1 MPRLASILLLAPLLL
16 SPVAAPA
23 QVKAP
28 SLVEEDLTPEEARP
42 AAPPALEPPP
52 PPRPAP
58 EPPREAPRP
67 KVIEP
72 VRATWESL
80 GQAWKERRRALREQ
94 DAAAA
99 RAAAARLIDLR
110 RELGIV
116 NLQAHAASEVREVER
131 SRRARLPADAVE
143 HAELA
148 VQLAPDLADAHL
160 ALARARLARDPS
172 QLGQVA
178 APLWTAL
185 RVAAAEPHT
194 SRAFLGDVL
203 GAAMAAVVAA
213 GVLTLLL
220 LFLRHVRPMLHDF
233 GHLPLVRAATPLQ
246 AGFLAL
252 VLLGLPLGL
261 GLGPWVAL
269 AALATAVWL
278 YLSTGE
284 RMAALLCLAALGL
297 LPWAAAGAARL
308 TSWTGTRAEDVFEIE
323 HGADAGERVAR
334 LSSSERLPPAALLA
348 IGRWHKRRGA
358 LEEGRRWYEK
368 AIEAGGRTPEA
379 LVNLGNVKF
388 LQGDAEGAK
397 ALWLDAADRAGET
410 PVALAAASYNLGKL
424 YLRQAGL
431 EQSQQA
437 RRRAEQL
444 APEFLARNASDD
456 DFRANRWIVDVPVDQ
471 AAIQALAAG
480 DDTPALAA
488 EAVRSRLAGLTP
500 PAAWPFLPLGLL
512 ALLALAA
519 PLLRPLRRSQS
530 CERCGRSA
538 CPRCDPQAGPLC
550 GQCVNVFV
558 RRGVVE
564 ARDRQRKEL
573 QVRRHELWQRW
584 GTRLLALGSG
594 GAGHVWHGQ
603 ALAGFL
609 LMLGLAF
616 ALFVLVFWRG
626 LVPPPH
632 PSPYLLVGKLAVAL
646 PLALSLYFVAVRDAF
661 RRSRD

>member
-1 MPRLASILLLAPLLL
+1 VRRLASILLLGPLLL
-16 SPVAAPA
+16 GPVAAPA
-23 QVKAP
+23 QVRAP
-28 SLVEEDLTPEEARP
+28 SLVEEDLPPEDLRP
-42 AAPPALEPPP
+42 AAPPAPEPTPP
-52 PPRPAP
+52 ARPAP

-67 KVIEP
+67 KAIEP

-80 GQAWKERRRALREQ
+80 AQAWKERRRALREQ
-94 DAAAA
+94 DGAAA
-99 RAAAARLIDLR
+99 RAAAARLLDLR
-110 RELGIV
+110 RELGIE
-116 NLQAHAASEVREVER
+116 NLRAHAASEVREVER
-131 SRRARLPADAVE
+131 SRKARLPAEAVE

-160 ALARARLARDPS
+160 ALARARLSRDPS
-172 QLGQVA
+172 QLGQA
-178 APLWTAL
+178 AVPLWTAL

-203 GAAMAAVVAA
+203 GAAMAALVAA
-213 GVLTLLL
+213 GALTLLL
-220 LFLRHVRPMLHDF
+220 LGMRHVRPMLHDF

-252 VLLGLPLGL
+252 VLLGLPLAL

-269 AALATAVWL
+269 AVLAAAVWL

-284 RMAALLCLAALGL
+284 RMVALLCLAALAL

-308 TSWTGTRAEDVFEIE
+308 TSWTGTLAEDVFEIE

-334 LSSSERLPPAALLA
+334 LSSRERLPPAALLA

-358 LEEGRRWYEK
+358 LEEARRWYEK
-368 AIEAGGRTPEA
+368 ALEAGGRTPDA
-379 LVNLGNVKF
+379 LVNLGNVRF
-388 LQGDAEGAK
+388 LEGDAEGAK
-397 ALWLDAADRAGET
+397 ALWLDAADRASEA

-444 APEFLARNASDD
+444 AAEFLARNASDD

-471 AAIQALAAG
+471 AAIEPLAAG

-488 EAVRSRLAGLTP
+488 EAVRSRMAGLTP
-500 PAAWPFLPLGLL
+500 PTAWPFLPLGLL

-519 PLLRPLRRSQS
+519 PLLRPVRRSQS

-538 CPRCDPQAGPLC
+538 CPRCDAQAGPLC

-564 ARDRQRKEL
+564 ARDRQRKEG
-573 QVRRHELWQRW
+573 QVRRHELRQRW
-584 GTRLLALGSG
+584 GTRLLALCSG
-594 GAGHVWHGQ
+594 GAGLVWHGQ
-603 ALAGFL
+603 VLRGFL
-609 LMLGLAF
+609 LLLGLAF

-646 PLALSLYFVAVRDAF
+646 PLALLLYGVAVRDAF
-661 RRSRD
+661 QRSRD